1 MNRIVGAVLI
11 AAYIVGGGFIL
22 TATGIVLNKIFFR
35 QNLRSDSDDN

>member
-22 TATGIVLNKIFFR
+22 TAAGFIGRKIFFGE
-35 QNLRSDSDDN
+35 

>member
-22 TATGIVLNKIFFR
+22 TAAGLIGRKIFFGE
-35 QNLRSDSDDN
+35 